1 LILSCS
7 LYALLTISSR
17 IHPLTVL
24 LQSLSR
30 SLTQLQSPE
39 TPRLLPAAI
48 SVSLTL
54 IQLTTSVGSVDR
66 FDQLCGLLGDGIIG
80 SIWPYASDRLPALLA
95 SIDALPPVLDILG
108 VGCARYMKV

>member
-1 LILSCS
+1 M
-7 LYALLTISSR
+7 
-17 IHPLTVL
+17 L